1 MASTRKTDQKAAFR
15 NALRETAEQHWFAV
29 NVVVMGKLKTFLTR
43 AANAKGAE
51 ACVEDFYLQRSKQAH
66 PGQEPD
72 LQNILQLT
80 DDVAPEHRF
89 LMVTK
94 SMTREHKLTLAEIVF
109 NVKVTGSTSAD
120 VDAENDGIMLRQKTG
135 KVHFFTAEHL
145 QRPAARV
152 QGGAKEE
159 LRPTA

>member
-1 MASTRKTDQKAAFR
+1 MLDGDWSSDVCSSD
-15 NALRETAEQHWFAV
+15 L
-29 NVVVMGKLKTFLTR
+29 R

-51 ACVEDFYLQRSKQAH
+51 TCVEDFYLQRSEQAL
-66 PGQEPD
+66 PGQDAD
-72 LQNILQLT
+72 LSNILQLT
-80 DDVAPEHRF
+80 NDVAVEDRI

-109 NVKVTGSTSAD
+109 NVKVTGSASAD
-120 VDAENDGIMLRQKTG
+120 VDAENDGIMLRQKNG
-135 KVHFFTAEHL
+135 KVHFFTADHL

-152 QGGAKEE
+152 QDGAQQE